1 MNGETGSGSEDLG
14 TDQTARLEELL
25 DDDRE
30 QHFDGEAEGHGEASL
45 GEQGESVDDREPHG
59 EPEAAPVVAV
69 PTPPV
74 TGDEAVDDAMM
85 RLAESQAGSFAE
97 RIEAGEH
104 AHRSLQSRLGGLGGA

>member
-1 MNGETGSGSEDLG
+1 MNGETGSRSDHLG
-14 TDQTARLEELL
+14 TDQTAQLEELL

-30 QHFDGEAEGHGEASL
+30 QHFDDEAAGHGEGAL
-45 GEQGESVDDREPHG
+45 GEHVESLDGRDPHG
-59 EPEAAPVVAV
+59 EPDVAPVVAV

-74 TGDEAVDDAMM
+74 TGDEAVDEAMM

>member
-1 MNGETGSGSEDLG
+1 MNGESDLREDLVTDEPATVGRGEGSG
-14 TDQTARLEELL
+14 
-25 DDDRE
+25 
-30 QHFDGEAEGHGEASL
+30 EG
-45 GEQGESVDDREPHG
+45 SVHRDEG
-59 EPEAAPVVAV
+59 LSAPGAL

-74 TGDEAVDDAMM
+74 TGDEAVDEAMM